1 MRARLLGSRLC
12 RQRLAG
18 IALTVSLSLATVGV
32 AVEPDPQVAA
42 MLDSMT
48 ADSLLA
54 HVDTLVEFGTRRS
67 DQPGGR
73 EAQAHIEA
81 FFSGLDVDDVYLHD
95 FDGGADNVVA
105 VFHGSARP
113 ERLHVI
119 GAHYDS
125 VSRAGSTAPAP
136 GADDNASGTAT
147 LLEAARAL
155 AESGLRPAETILFVA
170 FAAEEQGRRGSIAFV
185 AELESQGAT
194 VVDMICMDVIG
205 YVHPGTEPDLSVS
218 SSSFTPAIDELI
230 AHLGEVA
237 AAYLPEWRYEG
248 GPGCG

>member
-1 MRARLLGSRLC
+1 VAWIALAVSLG
-12 RQRLAG
+12 LAG
-18 IALTVSLSLATVGV
+18 SGAAM
-32 AVEPDPQVAA
+32 EPDPRLAA
-42 MLDSMT
+42 MLDGIT

-54 HVDTLVEFGTRRS
+54 HVDTLVDFGTRRW

-73 EAQAHIEA
+73 EAQEHIET
-81 FFSGLDVDDVYLHD
+81 FFAGLELDDVYLHD
-95 FDGGADNVVA
+95 FDAGADNVVA
-105 VFHGSARP
+105 VLRGSARP

-125 VSRAGSTAPAP
+125 VGDAGAAGPAP
-136 GADDNASGTAT
+136 GADDNASGTAA
-147 LLEAARAL
+147 LLEAARVL

-170 FAAEEQGRRGSIAFV
+170 FSAEEQGRRGSSAFV
-185 AELESQGAT
+185 AELESQGAN
-194 VVDMICMDVIG
+194 VADMICMDVIG

-218 SSSFTPAIDELI
+218 SSSFTPAIDALI
-230 AHLGEVA
+230 EHFGEVA